1 MKIAAR
7 VPTKDGGYFIV
18 LHRDTRGMAGAQDK
32 FLMRTLNRGVVTD
45 YGTHVSV
52 ESAMQ
57 FAKNRSII

>member
-7 VPTKDGGYFIV
+7 IPTKTGGYFVV
-18 LHRDTRGMAGAQDK
+18 LHRDTRGMAGTQDK

-52 ESAMQ
+52 ERALM